1 MRVRNR
7 TRKGTGRAAVAL
19 VAALAAGA
27 VAAPLAIAAAS
38 AETPAPAPAPAR
50 AADGGPDDLLLRVPE
65 VPRISDG
72 PYAGF
77 QLCGSPKGDPLVT
90 SGAPTL
96 AATLESVAPPGT
108 VETDEPGPRRKVVF
122 EVGTA
127 AGAEVERKQLTS
139 DSSSEAAYQLPEG
152 KLTDGD
158 YRWRVRVKDGNTV
171 SEWTAWCAFTV
182 RRA

>member
-7 TRKGTGRAAVAL
+7 TSKGTGRAAVAL

-38 AETPAPAPAPAR
+38 AQTPAK
-50 AADGGPDDLLLRVPE
+50 AADGGPDDLLLPVPE

-72 PYAGF
+72 PYTGF
-77 QLCGSPKGDPLVT
+77 QLCGSPKGDPLVNG
-90 SGAPTL
+90 GAPTL

-108 VETDEPGPRRKVVF
+108 VETGRPGPRRKVVF
-122 EVGTA
+122 EVDTA
-127 AGAEVERKQLTS
+127 AGAEVVRKQLTS
-139 DSSSEAAYQLPEG
+139 DTSSEAAYQLPEG
-152 KLTDGD
+152 KLADGD
-158 YRWRVRVKDGNTV
+158 YRWRMRVKDGNAV
-171 SEWTAWCAFTV
+171 SEWTAWCAFEV